1 MSQRCKKEVL
11 GKRPI
16 SEATKRELKAIKV
29 CAKSNIAL
37 DEGRMGKEKRLLKKS
52 QRIQKRAKAQ
62 NQRREDRDLR
72 QRGFNNMS
80 RDGIA

>member
-1 MSQRCKKEVL
+1 MSQRCKKEVM
-11 GKRPI
+11 GDNPI
-16 SEATKRELKAIKV
+16 SQATKRELRAIKV

-72 QRGFNNMS
+72 KRGFNNMS
-80 RDGIA
+80 RDGIS

>member
-1 MSQRCKKEVL
+1 MSQRCNKEVL
-11 GKRPI
+11 GERPI
-16 SEATKRELKAIKV
+16 AEATKRELKAIKV

-37 DEGRMGKEKRLLKKS
+37 DEGRMGKEKRLLEKS

-62 NQRREDRDLR
+62 NPRRDDRDLR

-80 RDGIA
+80 RDGIS

>member
-1 MSQRCKKEVL
+1 MSQRCNKEVL
-11 GKRPI
+11 GERPI
-16 SEATKRELKAIKV
+16 SEATKRELRAIKV

-72 QRGFNNMS
+72 KRGFNNMS
-80 RDGIA
+80 RDGIS

>member
-37 DEGRMGKEKRLLKKS
+37 DEGRMKKEKRLLKKS

>member
-1 MSQRCKKEVL
+1 MSERCKKEVI
-11 GKRPI
+11 GDNPI
-16 SEATKRELKAIKV
+16 SEATNRELRAIKV

-52 QRIQKRAKAQ
+52 QRIQNRAKMQ
-62 NQRREDRDLR
+62 NERREDMGLR
-72 QRGFNNMS
+72 KRGFNNMS

>member
-1 MSQRCKKEVL
+1 MSQRCKKEVI

-37 DEGRMGKEKRLLKKS
+37 DEGRMKKEKRLLNKS
-52 QRIQKRAKAQ
+52 KRIQKRAKAQ
-62 NQRREDRDLR
+62 NQRREDRELR
-72 QRGFNNMS
+72 KRGFNNMS

>member
-1 MSQRCKKEVL
+1 MSQRCRKEVL

-37 DEGRMGKEKRLLKKS
+37 DEGRMKKEKRLLNKS
-52 QRIQKRAKAQ
+52 KRIQKRAKAQ

>member
-1 MSQRCKKEVL
+1 MSQRCKKEVM
-11 GKRPI
+11 GDNPI
-16 SEATKRELKAIKV
+16 SQATKRELRAIKE

-80 RDGIA
+80 RDGIT

>member
-16 SEATKRELKAIKV
+16 AEATKRELKAIKV

-37 DEGRMGKEKRLLKKS
+37 DEGRMNKEKRLLKKS

>member
-1 MSQRCKKEVL
+1 MSQRCKIEVI
-11 GKRPI
+11 GERPV
-16 SEATKRELKAIKV
+16 SEATKKELRAIKV

-37 DEGRMGKEKRLLKKS
+37 DEGRMNKEKRLLNKS
-52 QRIQKRAKAQ
+52 KRIQKRAKAQ

-72 QRGFNNMS
+72 KRGFNNMS

>member
-1 MSQRCKKEVL
+1 MSQRCKKEVI

-29 CAKSNIAL
+29 CTKSNIAL
-37 DEGRMGKEKRLLKKS
+37 DEGRMKKEKRLLKKS

-72 QRGFNNMS
+72 KRGFNNMS

>member
-1 MSQRCKKEVL
+1 MSQRCNKEVL
-11 GKRPI
+11 GERPI
-16 SEATKRELKAIKV
+16 AEATKRELKAIKV

-37 DEGRMGKEKRLLKKS
+37 DEGRMGKEKRLLEKS

-62 NQRREDRDLR
+62 NQRRDDRDLR

-80 RDGIA
+80 RDGIS

>member
-16 SEATKRELKAIKV
+16 SEATKRELRAIKV

>member
-1 MSQRCKKEVL
+1 MSQRCNKEVL
-11 GKRPI
+11 GERPI

-62 NQRREDRDLR
+62 NQRRDDRDLR

-80 RDGIA
+80 RDGIS

>member
-1 MSQRCKKEVL
+1 MSQRCKKEVM
-11 GKRPI
+11 GDNTI
-16 SEATKRELKAIKV
+16 SQATKRELRAIKV

-80 RDGIA
+80 RDGIT

>member
-1 MSQRCKKEVL
+1 MSKRCKKEVL

-37 DEGRMGKEKRLLKKS
+37 DEGRMKKEKRLLNKS
-52 QRIQKRAKAQ
+52 KRIQKRAKAQ

>member
-1 MSQRCKKEVL
+1 MSKRCKKEVL

-37 DEGRMGKEKRLLKKS
+37 DEGRMNKEKRLLKKS

>member
-1 MSQRCKKEVL
+1 MSQRCKKEVM
-11 GKRPI
+11 GDNPI
-16 SEATKRELKAIKV
+16 SGATKRELRAIKV

-62 NQRREDRDLR
+62 NERRDDRDLR

>member
-1 MSQRCKKEVL
+1 MSKRCNKEVL

-16 SEATKRELKAIKV
+16 SEATKRELRAIKV

-37 DEGRMGKEKRLLKKS
+37 DEGRMGKEKRLLNRSK
-52 QRIQKRAKAQ
+52 RIQKRAKAQ

-72 QRGFNNMS
+72 KRGFNNMS
-80 RDGIA
+80 RDGTA

>member
-1 MSQRCKKEVL
+1 MSQRCNKEVL

-37 DEGRMGKEKRLLKKS
+37 DEGRMSKEKRLLKKS

-80 RDGIA
+80 RDGIS

>member
-16 SEATKRELKAIKV
+16 SEATKRELRAIKV
-29 CAKSNIAL
+29 CTKSNIAL
-37 DEGRMGKEKRLLKKS
+37 DEGGMGKEKRLLKKS

>member
-1 MSQRCKKEVL
+1 MSKRCNKEVL

-16 SEATKRELKAIKV
+16 SEATKRELRAIKV

-37 DEGRMGKEKRLLKKS
+37 DEGRMKKE
-52 QRIQKRAKAQ
+52 
-62 NQRREDRDLR
+62 RREDMGLR
-72 QRGFNNMS
+72 KRGFNNMS

>member
-37 DEGRMGKEKRLLKKS
+37 DEGRMKKEKRLLKKS

-72 QRGFNNMS
+72 KRGFNNMS

>member
-37 DEGRMGKEKRLLKKS
+37 DEGRMNKEKRLLKKS

-62 NQRREDRDLR
+62 NKEEKT
-72 QRGFNNMS
+72 GP
-80 RDGIA
+80 

>member
-37 DEGRMGKEKRLLKKS
+37 DEGRMNKEKRLLKKS

-72 QRGFNNMS
+72 KRGFNNMS

>member
-37 DEGRMGKEKRLLKKS
+37 DEGRMNKEKRLLKKS